1 MEKTNTVPF
10 VKPAEDDPDCFIRL
24 CNSHAQEQKRIEMRR
39 RDRRRQT
46 IYLVAD
52 RVAFAVVVTAIT
64 ALIIIAL

>member
-10 VKPAEDDPDCFIRL
+10 VKPAEDDPDSFIRL

-46 IYLVAD
+46 VCFIAD
-52 RVAFAVVVTAIT
+52 RVVFAVVVAAIT
-64 ALIIIAL
+64 ALIVMAL